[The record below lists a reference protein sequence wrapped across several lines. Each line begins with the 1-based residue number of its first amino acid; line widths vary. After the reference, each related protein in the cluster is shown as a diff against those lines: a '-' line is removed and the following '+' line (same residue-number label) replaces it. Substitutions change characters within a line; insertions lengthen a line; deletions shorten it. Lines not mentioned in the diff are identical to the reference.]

1 MSIKTTLTVTRKQI
15 INIIKERLAQSFI
28 FDSLSNT
35 QLEDL
40 AEELDEACGYI
51 FTNYI
56 VAED

>member
-15 INIIKERLAQSFI
+15 INIIKERFAQSLI
-28 FDSLSNT
+28 FDSLSDA

-40 AEELDEACGYI
+40 AEELDEACGHI

-56 VAED
+56 VTED

>member
-1 MSIKTTLTVTRKQI
+1 MSIKTTLIVTRKQI
-15 INIIKERLAQSFI
+15 IN
-28 FDSLSNT
+28 SNT

-56 VAED
+56 VTED